1 MMKMGKEYPLIEIK
15 YIRKYDWQQNA
26 KIRDEMQ
33 LITENQYYVIAGRV
47 LDYSEN
53 LKGKEKEDYLQM
65 REDVLILS
73 NITKERS
80 F

>member
-1 MMKMGKEYPLIEIK
+1 
-15 YIRKYDWQQNA
+15 
-26 KIRDEMQ
+26 MQ